1 MEENSGIIIEGEIKV
16 SIIHCLSQDAA
27 KDRANIRISFRQV
40 HSFDKD
46 KGIIQFFAFSSG
58 EVKAGEEIKFR
69 LYLLKSF
76 SKIGEPIE
84 ATCTAAN
91 AATATDNFP
100 KVAVSFD
107 CKFDGSEQYDSIELI
122 DSPHVS
128 GFPHNKDYL
137 NSFKVD
143 DLISKGLLFDVSSFS
158 FIPTLFNF
166 DFCKFFKPETGSFQL
181 TVPFHEKIKI
191 PAWTQIEIP
200 LAFPSGIILLATIL
214 SWGGANVVIEFSV
227 DWKIDNQPLIWE
239 QTVIVFNGI
248 EFLVLPGMPTDP
260 VQWDGYTPS
269 PVSSDNYDPDN
280 SNNNGSSDC
289 NDSFS
294 DNDESSENVSLD
306 KVNKKKK

>member
-27 KDRANIRISFRQV
+27 KDRAIIRISFRHF

-91 AATATDNFP
+91 AATAIDNFP

-158 FIPTLFNF
+158 FIPTFFNF

-181 TVPFHEKIKI
+181 AVPFPEKIKV

-227 DWKIDNQPLIWE
+227 D
-239 QTVIVFNGI
+239 
-248 EFLVLPGMPTDP
+248 
-260 VQWDGYTPS
+260 
-269 PVSSDNYDPDN
+269 
-280 SNNNGSSDC
+280 
-289 NDSFS
+289 
-294 DNDESSENVSLD
+294 
-306 KVNKKKK
+306 